1 MESAKPQNHPTI
13 PDMPQTKS
21 NRLLTLPT
29 QYPRL
34 LHTIHDFYTLS
45 TTSTH
50 YPRLLHTTHIFHT
63 PPTTYTHPAEV
74 SPGLPMTAIHHPRLP
89 HTTYEL
95 RLLHATYDFYT
106 LPTTSTHHPRLLHV
120 NYDFYTP
127 PTTSTRH
134 LRLLQPPPPHEF
146 PGREMTRYCLEID
159 WECPVTSRCYAR
171 RFLSDDSFAAIL
183 TILFSFTCTTVLV
196 GAQL

>member
-1 MESAKPQNHPTI
+1 MDKIFFILFKISSPPKISKYAKTSSCSEWSENIIKRIYFVESAKPQNHPTI

-134 LRLLQPPPPHEF
+134 LRLLQPPPP
-146 PGREMTRYCLEID
+146 
-159 WECPVTSRCYAR
+159 TSS
-171 RFLSDDSFAAIL
+171 L
-183 TILFSFTCTTVLV
+183 
-196 GAQL
+196 GGK